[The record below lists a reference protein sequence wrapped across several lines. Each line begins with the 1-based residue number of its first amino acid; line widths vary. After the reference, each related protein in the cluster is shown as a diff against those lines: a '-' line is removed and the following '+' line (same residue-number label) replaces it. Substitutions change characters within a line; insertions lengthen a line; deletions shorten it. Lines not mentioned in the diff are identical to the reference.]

1 MNVLQRIELEF
12 NKTPSEIMQCLRI
25 SKGYYSMIKNDKTPI
40 SKKLAIK
47 INQEF
52 KFPLEDLLMPPKVR
66 DPLFKDLSRTGTDCR

>member
-12 NKTPSEIMQCLRI
+12 NKTPSEIMQRLKI
-25 SKGYYSMIKNDKTPI
+25 SKGYYSMIKNDKAPM

-52 KFPLEDLLMPPKVR
+52 KFPLEELLIPPKVR
-66 DPLFKDLSRTGTDCR
+66 NPLIKDLSPTGTDHK